1 MSVSESTLPPL
12 DTQTPAVEPMRE
24 AALRHPALIVFITNT
39 CLMLVQ
45 LVASRLV
52 APIVGVSLYT
62 WTSIIGVMLAGISLG
77 NYVGGRLADRG
88 GSRRLLG
95 WLLLLTAL
103 SLMLV
108 LVIFYSAGVGL
119 GLPPIAGVPLVPR
132 MVLFFAGLFF
142 LPSVMLGTLSPVVI
156 KLAVRDLAQT
166 GSVMGRIASASTL
179 GNLFGTFA
187 TGFVL
192 ISLFG
197 TRAVLFGA
205 LITLAVLA
213 LWVGDFGRGRVIAR
227 IASLGLAASLVVVPL
242 TPLAEFL
249 RGNCLRETDYFC
261 IRVRSD
267 DRNGKTYQ
275 VLTLDRLVHSY
286 VALDDP
292 LDLRYQ
298 YEQVGAE
305 VADYLF
311 ERDKTITSYFIGGGG
326 YSLPKFIEVRHPG
339 SRIDVAEIDPGVTE
353 VVHTHLGLS
362 RDTSIRTFNEDARL
376 HLTTLAPEVKYNFVL
391 GDAFNDFSVP
401 YHLTTHEF
409 NQVVRSHMSDDGIYM
424 LNLID
429 GNTLPFVGAFLRTL
443 KQTFPHVVLITSGG
457 TLFGASRNTFV
468 VLASP
473 QPIDIDHLRNYRST
487 DNAKNIDAWLVKQA
501 EVDQLIASD
510 TLVLTDDFVPTDRL
524 LAPMFE
530 ASEAV
535 K

>member
-1 MSVSESTLPPL
+1 MS
-12 DTQTPAVEPMRE
+12 AVELGIAPPD
-24 AALRHPALIVFITNT
+24 ASAAAAVTQPALRYPALIVFVTNT

-77 NYVGGRLADRG
+77 NYLGGRLADRG

-108 LVIFYSAGVGL
+108 LVIFHAAGAGL
-119 GLPPIAGVPLVPR
+119 GLPPISGLPLVLR
-132 MVLFFAGLFF
+132 MMAFFAALFF

-156 KLAVRDLAQT
+156 KLAVRDLSQT
-166 GSVMGRIASASTL
+166 GSVMGRIAGASTL
-179 GNLFGTFA
+179 GNLLGVFA

-197 TRAVLFGA
+197 ARAVLFGA
-205 LITLAVLA
+205 LIALSVLA
-213 LWVGDFGRGRVIAR
+213 LWVGDFGRAR
-227 IASLGLAASLVVVPL
+227 AVARLASVGVVASLVIVPL
-242 TPLAEFL
+242 TPLSGFI
-249 RGNCLRETDYFC
+249 RGTCLRETDYFC
-261 IRVRSD
+261 IRVRAD
-267 DRNGKTYQ
+267 ERDGKTYQ

-305 VADYLF
+305 VADYLA
-311 ERDKTITSYFIGGGG
+311 ERDGQITSYFIGGGG
-326 YSLPKFIEVRHPG
+326 YSLPKFIEARHPG

-353 VVHTHLGLS
+353 VAHDHLGLS
-362 RDTSIRTFNEDARL
+362 RGTTIRTFNEDARL
-376 HLTTLAPEVKYNFVL
+376 HLSTLAPAVKYNFVL

-409 NQVVRSHMSDDGIYM
+409 NQIVRSHMQDDGVYM

-443 KQTFPHVVLITSGG
+443 KQTFPHVVLVSSGG
-457 TLFGASRNTFV
+457 TLFGAQRNTFV

-473 QPIDIDHLRNYRST
+473 QPIDVDHLRNYRST
-487 DNAKNIDAWLVKQA
+487 DLVKNIDAWLVDQSD
-501 EVDQLIASD
+501 VDALIASN
-510 TLVLTDDFVPTDRL
+510 TLILTDDFVPTDRL

-530 ASEAV
+530 ASEALR
-535 K
+535 